1 MNHSELHRIEARLAR
16 LEADVR
22 DQHAK
27 LTSTVF
33 WLAVIVL
40 SYLFVPALLVP
51 MIIAYII
58 RQFIDV
64 LHRRSLRKRRE
75 QLVVQQLSGRGSYRQ
90 G

>member
-16 LEADVR
+16 LEANIR

-27 LTSTVF
+27 LVSTVF

-40 SYLFVPALLVP
+40 SYLFMPALLVP
-51 MIIAYII
+51 VIIAYIA

-64 LHRRSLRKRRE
+64 LQRRSLRKRRE
-75 QLVVQQLSGRGSYRQ
+75 QLVFQQLSGRGPYRQ

>member
-16 LEADVR
+16 LEANIR

-27 LTSTVF
+27 LVSTVF

-40 SYLFVPALLVP
+40 SYLFMPALLVP
-51 MIIAYII
+51 VIIAYIA

-64 LHRRSLRKRRE
+64 LQRRSLRKRRE
-75 QLVVQQLSGRGSYRQ
+75 QLVFQQLSCRAGFRQ